1 MAMLNNQ
8 IVHPPKYGKGSGKGQ
23 TNALNLQKIQQKNR
37 LSMGRT
43 SLKAEKTQFTTE
55 INMFIV

>member
-23 TNALNLQKIQQKNR
+23 KNALNLQKIQQKNR

-43 SLKAEKTQFTTE
+43 SLKAEK
-55 INMFIV
+55 NSVYH